1 MACSASKTRLTV
13 CNCAP
18 RDLARRTAAVFLLLA
33 AGAQGLAAQERV
45 GVRGRVTD
53 AEERPLGGATVQA
66 LDTFWGTAARPD
78 GGFVLPL
85 PAGTWRLR
93 VAQLGYRPD
102 TVEVTVSGAAPAP
115 LAVRLAEDP
124 LKLPGLTVEAARTPP
139 LGQTVTPET
148 VRQVPPLGEP
158 DIFRAVVL
166 LPGVSQPNDLKG
178 RIHLAGGASD
188 ETGVRLDGHPLQD
201 PFHLLGLFG
210 AFNVAALERAD
221 VLVHHLPASMDGR
234 LSGFVDLQ
242 TQRPG
247 ARPAGEAVVSLLTS
261 GLTRSHPELPG
272 GVDVLAAGRVTYLD
286 RAAELVRR
294 HVPRYGNVD
303 FPLLGFSD
311 GLLRLGRSWEGGWR
325 AEALGFATR
334 DRFRDRAFAG
344 FPAYEPLTWGEWMT
358 GARISRSGG
367 PWDLSLRA
375 SFNRA
380 RVGLDERGANGSTF
394 IQSRRDWS
402 SAAVEATR
410 TSERWRAGGGV
421 SLDHRTNAQQ
431 WVARGLIGDLFSPN
445 TPESY
450 RGEQAQTALALFGEA
465 GWQSGERWSATAGG
479 RLSRVG
485 DGWYAAPRAALGY
498 RATGELRLEAAMDR
512 RHQFDAQLEEPIEG
526 SITAPLF
533 LLDEPRTADVAALS
547 ARWTPAG
554 GELQLQA
561 FHKRYPDRTRLAP
574 LGLGETRRE
583 AGADFPRFGRFPGHS
598 TGAMVSGRRTFGG
611 EGIVQGS
618 YTYQRVREEVD
629 GALYPTAW
637 DAPHTLSLFGS
648 VPLGRKWAFSA
659 VYQAHS
665 GRATTPV
672 LARIFEPD
680 PRFANS
686 NSLAPR
692 FLYGEHNSIRVPPYH
707 RLDLGARR
715 SWRGWGAEWT
725 LSLQVLNAL
734 FRENPV
740 DYDWAVHF
748 ADVQGQ
754 HSSPR
759 AGRSGLPILPSIG
772 MEVKW

>member
-1 MACSASKTRLTV
+1 MVCSASKLRLPADTR
-13 CNCAP
+13 AP
-18 RDLARRTAAVFLLLA
+18 RVFARRTGAVLLLLLS
-33 AGAQGLAAQERV
+33 AGAHGLAAQERV
-45 GVRGRVTD
+45 SVQGRVTD
-53 AEERPLGGATVQA
+53 ERERPLAGTTVQA
-66 LDTFWGTAARPD
+66 LDTFWSTTSRAD
-78 GGFVLPL
+78 GSFALPL

-93 VAQLGYRPD
+93 IAHLGFRPD
-102 TVEVTVSGAAPAP
+102 TVDVSVREGAPAP
-115 LAVRLAEDP
+115 LAVRLAGEAVQ
-124 LKLPGLTVEAARTPP
+124 LPGLTVEAVRTPP

-221 VLVHHLPASMDGR
+221 VLVHHLPARMDGR
-234 LSGFVDLQ
+234 LSGVVDLE

-261 GLTRSHPELPG
+261 GLTLAHPALPG

-286 RAAELVRR
+286 RAAELVQRN
-294 HVPRYGNVD
+294 VPAYRNVD
-303 FPLLGFSD
+303 FPLLGFGD

-325 AEALGFATR
+325 AEALAFATR
-334 DRFRDRAFAG
+334 DRFRDRAFAS
-344 FPAYEPLTWGEWMT
+344 FPRYEPLTWGEWM
-358 GARISRSGG
+358 GGLRLARTGG

-380 RVGLDERGANGSTF
+380 RVGLDERAANGSTF
-394 IQSRRDWS
+394 IDSRRDWS
-402 SAAVEATR
+402 SAAVEAAH
-410 TSERWRAGGGV
+410 TSEHWRASGGV
-421 SLDHRTNAQQ
+421 SLDHRSNAQE
-431 WVARGLIGDLFSPN
+431 WFAGALIGELFTQS
-445 TPESY
+445 TPESF
-450 RGEQAQTALALFGEA
+450 RGSQAQTALAFFGET
-465 GWQSGERWSATAGG
+465 GWQWGGRWSATAGG

-485 DGWYAAPRAALGY
+485 GGWYAAPRTALAY
-498 RATGELRLEAAMDR
+498 RASGALRLEAALDR

-547 ARWTPAG
+547 ARWIPTQAG
-554 GELQLQA
+554 DLQLQA
-561 FHKRYPDRTRLAP
+561 FYKRYPDRTRLSA
-574 LGLGETRRE
+574 GEPRGE
-583 AGADFPRFGRFPGHS
+583 ASAGFPRFERTPGYS
-598 TGAMVSGRRTFGG
+598 TGAMVSGRRAFGG
-611 EGIVQGS
+611 EGMVQGS
-618 YTYQRVREEVD
+618 YTYQRVREELD
-629 GALYPTAW
+629 GELHPTSW
-637 DAPHTLSLFGS
+637 DAPHTLALFGS
-648 VPLGRKWAFSA
+648 VPLGRAWVFNA

-680 PRFANS
+680 TRSANS
-686 NSLAPR
+686 TALAPR
-692 FLYGEHNSIRVPPYH
+692 YLYGERNSVRVPPYH

-740 DYDWAVHF
+740 DYDWGVYF
-748 ADVQGQ
+748 ADLQGQ
-754 HSSPR
+754 HSAPR
-759 AGRSGLPILPSIG
+759 AGRPGLPIVPSIG
-772 MEVKW
+772 LEVKW